1 MKRFFLALSLILSVT
16 LAGAQP
22 KSPDAAQKA
31 IDKALVASQDAKKAQ
46 KVATWMSL
54 GKAYTD
60 AYDLPTND
68 IVRGTAR
75 ADMKLIIGKQ
85 VILETRDITIGDAAY
100 TVDVYRDKE
109 LYYNDGGLL
118 DFVIVTKPA
127 IEGDLLQNAADAYF
141 KGLEVDTKGAKKDE
155 INIRLEGL
163 HEKMTM
169 EAYANYMTGNFAKA
183 AEMYEKAAKLKTR
196 IGEKDETNYYYA
208 GVMYALAGDR
218 DNAIA
223 TYEFCIAEGNYQK
236 GNVFSNLSNI
246 YLAEG
251 DNEKAKKVLEDG
263 FALYPQSQGVL
274 VGLINLYRSTGEDP
288 QKLFD
293 LLHAA
298 QANEPSNASLYY
310 VEGDVYKQLGD
321 IESAEKYF
329 RKATEIDPTYVF
341 GILSVGILYY
351 EHAVDLQTKANDEYD
366 DAKYNALLKEMEKSL
381 ETAIEPFEQSFEMTD
396 DPEIKAAIAEYL
408 KNIYFRFRDRGD
420 DYMANYNKYND
431 YLKNN

>member
-1 MKRFFLALSLILSVT
+1 MKRFFLALALILSVT

-22 KSPDAAQKA
+22 KTPEAAQKA
-31 IDKALVASQDAKKAQ
+31 IDKALDASKDAKKSQ
-46 KVATWMSL
+46 KVATWLTL

-60 AYDLPTND
+60 AYDMPTND

-75 ADMKLIIGKQ
+75 SDMKLIIGKQ

-141 KGLEVDTKGAKKDE
+141 KGFEVDTKGAKKDE

-183 AEMYEKAAKLKTR
+183 AEMYAKAAKLNAR
-196 IGEKDETNYYYA
+196 RDLKDETNFYYS
-208 GVMYALAGDR
+208 GVMYSLAGDNS
-218 DNAIA
+218 NAIA
-223 TYEFCIAEGNYQK
+223 TYNACIADGNYQE
-236 GNVFSNLSNI
+236 GNVFTNLSKI
-246 YLAEG
+246 YLAEEN
-251 DNEKAKKVLEDG
+251 NEMAKKVLEDG

-274 VGLINLYRSTGEDP
+274 VGLINLYRSAGEDP

-298 QANEPSNASLYY
+298 QANEPGNASLYY

-321 IESAEKYF
+321 TENAEKYF
-329 RKATEIDPTYVF
+329 RKSTEIDPTYVF

-351 EHAVDLQTKANDEYD
+351 DKAVELQVKANDEND
-366 DAKYNALLKEMEKSL
+366 DAKYNALMKEMEESL
-381 ETAIEPFEQSFEMTD
+381 EMAIEPFEKSFEMTD
-396 DPEIKAAIAEYL
+396 DQEIKEAIAEYL
-408 KNIYFRFRDRGD
+408 KNIYFRLRDRGD
-420 DYMANYNKYND
+420 DYMEKYNKYND
-431 YLKNN
+431 FLKK